1 MDTNTTPN
9 KSWTNVALFW
19 LESILIL
26 NVVMSPGGP
35 IKRSGSLSAG
45 CQIVSQDVSD
55 SESLTSPWGQMFCR
69 STRVYQLQMPPFFSA
84 LSMSGC
90 TSKHRN
96 DFFALALGGKIS
108 NSFRALRLWWRSR
121 GCLLLCYCCSQKIF
135 IKHTAPEQQREMF
148 SGVNLVSL
156 LISFPPLF
164 HLFLLPASQ
173 HLQTRLRGGEGGE
186 KKLRITRPV
195 QTRYQHVSRV
205 IRLQVYN
212 CKYRWE
218 HPQDTRK
225 MHLRSH
231 PSCVHVRCDCLR
243 NRHPL
248 WTKNKTTGRIYYT
261 LSDLHVNHRN
271 VITTCLASP
280 NLPVFSA
287 DVCEYA
293 VSTDPATELVNHTI
307 LRSP

>member
-1 MDTNTTPN
+1 M
-9 KSWTNVALFW
+9 SWCLLVGLEKEAAVSVLDVKLCPRMWATLSLWHLHEDRCSAAL
-19 LESILIL
+19 LESISYRCLL
-26 NVVMSPGGP
+26 FSP
-35 IKRSGSLSAG
+35 L
-45 CQIVSQDVSD
+45 CQCLAAHPSIEMIFLLLPWEERYPIVSELCVSD
-55 SESLTSPWGQMFCR
+55 GEVVAVYYSATAAHRRFSLNTL
-69 STRVYQLQMPPFFSA
+69 LQNS
-84 LSMSGC
+84 SG
-90 TSKHRN
+90 
-96 DFFALALGGKIS
+96 
-108 NSFRALRLWWRSR
+108 
-121 GCLLLCYCCSQKIF
+121 
-135 IKHTAPEQQREMF
+135 EMF

-261 LSDLHVNHRN
+261 LSDLHENHRN

>member
-135 IKHTAPEQQREMF
+135 IKHTAPEQQRGNVF
-148 SGVNLVSL
+148 RSQSGFTAYIFPSFVS
-156 LISFPPLF
+156 SFPVTCQPTPTNTLKRRGRGREKAQNHKTCSDPL
-164 HLFLLPASQ
+164 PTCVPSDP
-173 HLQTRLRGGEGGE
+173 
-186 KKLRITRPV
+186 ITSV
-195 QTRYQHVSRV
+195 Q
-205 IRLQVYN
+205 L
-212 CKYRWE
+212 
-218 HPQDTRK
+218 
-225 MHLRSH
+225 
-231 PSCVHVRCDCLR
+231 
-243 NRHPL
+243 
-248 WTKNKTTGRIYYT
+248 
-261 LSDLHVNHRN
+261 
-271 VITTCLASP
+271 
-280 NLPVFSA
+280 
-287 DVCEYA
+287 
-293 VSTDPATELVNHTI
+293 
-307 LRSP
+307 